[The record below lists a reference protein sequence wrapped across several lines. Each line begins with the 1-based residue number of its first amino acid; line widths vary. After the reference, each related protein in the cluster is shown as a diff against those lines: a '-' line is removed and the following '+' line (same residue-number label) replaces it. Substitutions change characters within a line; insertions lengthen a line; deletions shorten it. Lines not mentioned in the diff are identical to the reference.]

1 LRAQWIFRCSTDE
14 LVCTGEAAHRRAL
27 ERHSIDVEI
36 EKLIALFHHYGV
48 SLACYGG
55 NVRAEGSI

>member
-1 LRAQWIFRCSTDE
+1 
-14 LVCTGEAAHRRAL
+14 L